1 MSEENMRSMAIAAAI
16 IFVPFVFVSCNKG
29 SNQPAVEMA
38 SPVQPAKRYHL
49 KGKVVSV
56 DRQAKMANIDA
67 DAIPGFMAAMTMPYP
82 VKPADELNKLS
93 AGDTITA
100 DVVVQ
105 NEDAWLENVL
115 VTGHAG
121 GPAPK

>member
-1 MSEENMRSMAIAAAI
+1 MRFLAIAATV

-29 SNQPAVEMA
+29 SNQPGVQMA

-49 KGKVVSV
+49 KGKVVSI
-56 DRQAKMANIDA
+56 DQRAKMAAIDG
-67 DAIPGFMAAMTMPYP
+67 DAIPGFMEAMTMPYQ
-82 VKPADELNKLS
+82 VKPAEELNKLS

-105 NEDAWLENVL
+105 NDDAWLENVL
-115 VTGHAG
+115 VTGHPQ
-121 GPAPK
+121 GPAK